1 MDAMNTL
8 NKQPR
13 VLSKSRNITAQ
24 NDKLKMM
31 SNDIDILQ
39 EARNTAQSEYLASA
53 LEDDDDERDCK
64 KLEYEVLDA
73 QLELI
78 RKQYQLEQARAKQT
92 TK

>member
-1 MDAMNTL
+1 MDAM

-13 VLSKSRNITAQ
+13 VLAKSRNITAQ

-39 EARNTAQSEYLASA
+39 EARNTAQNEYLASE
-53 LEDDDDERDCK
+53 LEYDDDERDCK
-64 KLEYEVLDA
+64 KLEYEVLDL
-73 QLELI
+73 QLELR
-78 RKQYQLEQARAKQT
+78 RKQYQLEQARAKSS